1 MRIAVW
7 HNLPSGGG
15 KRALYEHVCGLVQR
29 GHYVEA
35 WCPPTASQ
43 TYLPLSPMIKE
54 HIRPL
59 NHLLERPQR
68 YSLARAFHRYNS
80 TVFALNAMEEH
91 CRTCVDEIETGSF
104 DVIFANSCTL
114 FGTSPIGRLTNLP
127 SVLYLQEPYRSL
139 FEARPKLPWEFPNRK
154 PIPRLL
160 SVSTWTSKW
169 RDLQRV
175 WAARL
180 QLTEEIRN
188 AKGFSRILVNSLFTR
203 ESVLRAYGM
212 ESDVCYLGIDS
223 DRFPLVNGRRERQMI
238 SVGFLY
244 FGKGPDRA
252 LKAIA
257 SIPEVQRPRLF
268 WVGNGADPEY
278 LNDIKRLAEEL
289 EVDFV
294 FKSNVDEST
303 IILYLQQSFAMIYTP
318 RLEPF
323 GYAPLEANLCGL
335 PVVGIAEGGIRETI
349 IDGVNGFLSPT
360 EDPERLGNLVKQLM
374 EDVAE
379 TEELR
384 RRGRQHVINAW
395 PTDKATQ
402 RLEQRLAEVIQQSTG
417 TLSPILATSAST
429 TGRYSSS
436 IARINCRTS
445 EKRLLFGARNAAG
458 RMPR

>member
-7 HNLPSGGG
+7 HNLPGGGG
-15 KRALYEHVCGLVQR
+15 KRALYEHVRGLIQR

-59 NHLLERPQR
+59 NQLRERPQ
-68 YSLARAFHRYNS
+68 LHRYKS

-114 FGTSPIGRLTNLP
+114 FRTSPIGRLTNLP
-127 SVLYLQEPYRSL
+127 SVLYLGEPYRWL
-139 FEARPKLPWEFPNRK
+139 FEALPKLPWEFPNRE
-154 PIPRLL
+154 PTLRLL

-169 RDLQRV
+169 HDLQRV

-188 AKGFSRILVNSLFTR
+188 AKGFSRILVNSLFSR

-212 ESDVCYLGIDS
+212 ESDVCYPGIDS
-223 DRFPLVNGRRERQMI
+223 DRFPLGNGQRERQMI
-238 SVGFLY
+238 SVGLLY
-244 FGKGPDRA
+244 FGKGADRA

-257 SIPEVQRPRLF
+257 SVPKAQRPRLL

-278 LNDIKRLAEEL
+278 LHDIKRLAEEL
-289 EVDFV
+289 DVDFV

-303 IILYLQQSFAMIYTP
+303 LISYLQQSFAMIYTP

-335 PVVGIAEGGIRETI
+335 PVVGIAEGGMRETI
-349 IDGVNGFLSPT
+349 IDGVNGFLTPT
-360 EDPERLGNLVKQLM
+360 EDPERLGNIVKQLM
-374 EDVAE
+374 DDVAE

-395 PTDKATQ
+395 ASDKATQ
-402 RLEQRLAEVIQQSTG
+402 RLEQRLTAVIQQSTG
-417 TLSPILATSAST
+417 
-429 TGRYSSS
+429 GWHV
-436 IARINCRTS
+436 
-445 EKRLLFGARNAAG
+445 KGQQ
-458 RMPR
+458 

>member
-1 MRIAVW
+1 MDQNRLRIAVW

-15 KRALYEHVCGLVQR
+15 KRALYEHVRGLVQR

-59 NHLLERPQR
+59 NHLLELPQR
-68 YSLARAFHRYNS
+68 YSLKRVFHRYKS
-80 TVFALNAMEEH
+80 TRFALNAMEKH
-91 CRTCVDEIETGSF
+91 CRTCVDEIQTGSF

-114 FGTSPIGRLTNLP
+114 FRTSPIGRLTNLP
-127 SVLYLQEPYRSL
+127 SVLYLQEPYRWL
-139 FEARPKLPWEFPNRK
+139 FEALPKLPWAFPNGEPAVR
-154 PIPRLL
+154 PL

-188 AKGFSRILVNSLFTR
+188 AKGFSRILVNSLFSR
-203 ESVLRAYGM
+203 ESVVRAYGM

-223 DRFPLVNGRRERQMI
+223 DRFPAVSGRRESQMI

-244 FGKGPDRA
+244 FGKGADRA
-252 LKAIA
+252 LRAIA
-257 SIPEVQRPRLF
+257 SIPKGQRPRLL
-268 WVGNGADPEY
+268 WVGNGADPQY
-278 LNDIKRLAEEL
+278 LRDIKRLAEDL

-294 FKSNVDEST
+294 FKSHVDEST
-303 IILYLQQSFAMIYTP
+303 LVSYLQQSFAMIYTP

-335 PVVGIAEGGIRETI
+335 PVVGIAEGGVREAI
-349 IDGVNGFLSPT
+349 VDGVNGFLTPT
-360 EDPERLGNLVKQLM
+360 ADSDRLGNLLKQLM
-374 EDVAE
+374 ENVAE

-384 RRGRQHVINAW
+384 RRSRQHVVNTWSI
-395 PTDKATQ
+395 DKATQ
-402 RLEQRLAEVIQQSTG
+402 RLEQRLTAVIQGSTG
-417 TLSPILATSAST
+417 D
-429 TGRYSSS
+429 
-436 IARINCRTS
+436 
-445 EKRLLFGARNAAG
+445 RNVNG
-458 RMPR
+458 QQ